1 MKPSR
6 SLSHRHFGVCIMF
19 AELDGFIAF
28 SAQVDPPRVMQ
39 YLNALFLTFDGL
51 CDDYG
56 VYKVET
62 VRDQYVAAVGVVT
75 GQMHSEQVDDDDD
88 DGSSFL
94 SSRGPS
100 RSAEDASM
108 FNTNQMLQ
116 YAKAIVNES
125 TLVDVPEGAAV
136 RPRLR
141 VGIHTGSC
149 MSGIVGTRNFR
160 FCLFGDTMNTAARM
174 EQKSVAECIHVTQ
187 DVVELVPDESWEKRK
202 KIDFKGKG
210 LMQTYLLRVKTLKET
225 SLFAS
230 VDPLDLD
237 PLSPLMFEKNERSM
251 PMNALARSMAAPS
264 ESTNDVEPLSG
275 SVYQNHTLCFGLF
288 FRKKRIERA
297 YLNGQARLGNMVYAG
312 YATFVAI
319 LGGNLLY
326 GWLRYNSLCS
336 NVNTTLTLEGFHA
349 KPETQVCFYY
359 FGSKPFTNAA
369 SPTFD
374 YHDLAR
380 SSAFN
385 MTPACAGI
393 LFGLVILGCVSHW
406 FIHQSAHFVHRKYW
420 ALLNT
425 WFWYFCL
432 LLTMLLCVIL
442 TARNETDT
450 SQWTESLW
458 FITVMMN
465 TLFTVFARTGF
476 PLHVCMILIE
486 AVITLTWGLIE
497 MTKLMERSLFNDG
510 ETYNAVY
517 APARA
522 I

>member
-1 MKPSR
+1 MKAEILIVMALFAYCSGVASFTLVVAFTLLVIVMFVISFVVTLRNIQRTEEEWQAPVLIGFFAETMFVICIFSALSLTGAFFKEAANIQMFLQRMIMGEQQREIIRQKSQNTTLQKKLLQSMLPDAVVDQLEVHNFVIESWEQLR

-187 DVVELVPDESWEKRK
+187 DVVDLVPDESWEKRK

-237 PLSPLMFEKNERSM
+237 PLSPLIFEKNKRSM
-251 PMNALARSMAAPS
+251 SMDALARSS
-264 ESTNDVEPLSG
+264 RS
-275 SVYQNHTLCFGLF
+275 
-288 FRKKRIERA
+288 
-297 YLNGQARLGNMVYAG
+297 
-312 YATFVAI
+312 I
-319 LGGNLLY
+319 L
-326 GWLRYNSLCS
+326 
-336 NVNTTLTLEGFHA
+336 H
-349 KPETQVCFYY
+349 
-359 FGSKPFTNAA
+359 
-369 SPTFD
+369 
-374 YHDLAR
+374 
-380 SSAFN
+380 
-385 MTPACAGI
+385 
-393 LFGLVILGCVSHW
+393 
-406 FIHQSAHFVHRKYW
+406 
-420 ALLNT
+420 
-425 WFWYFCL
+425 
-432 LLTMLLCVIL
+432 
-442 TARNETDT
+442 
-450 SQWTESLW
+450 
-458 FITVMMN
+458 
-465 TLFTVFARTGF
+465 
-476 PLHVCMILIE
+476 
-486 AVITLTWGLIE
+486 
-497 MTKLMERSLFNDG
+497 
-510 ETYNAVY
+510 
-517 APARA
+517 
-522 I
+522 